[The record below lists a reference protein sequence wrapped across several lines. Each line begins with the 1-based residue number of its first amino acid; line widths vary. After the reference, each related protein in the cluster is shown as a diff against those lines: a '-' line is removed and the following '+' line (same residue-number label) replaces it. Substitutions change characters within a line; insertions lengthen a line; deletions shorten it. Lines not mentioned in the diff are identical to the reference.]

1 MPGEQIVFVDS
12 SIISFIFNKLKNHY
26 YLCSCKPNCG
36 FIIFYVNH
44 SVN

>member
-1 MPGEQIVFVDS
+1 MPWEQIVFVYF
-12 SIISFIFNKLKNHY
+12 SIIPFIFNKLKNHY

-36 FIIFYVNH
+36 FMLFYVNR

>member
-1 MPGEQIVFVDS
+1 MPWEQIVFVGS

-26 YLCSCKPNCG
+26 YLCSCKPNYC
-36 FIIFYVNH
+36 FIVFYVNR